1 MRLGSMPNDGE
12 REARKQAKE
21 QAQKNDKTYKPSD
34 IRGKLRLSKN
44 EKESLTAQYPELTPY
59 IHRIFG
65 AEDFISGAEN
75 YCIWM
80 REDDD
85 NPLPSDII
93 NHPALKD
100 RFDFI
105 RKVRKQSTRP
115 QTRALQ
121 YTPYLFGEDRQPMAR
136 YLLVP
141 STSSE
146 NRLYVPMGF
155 VEPNIICSNLALTI
169 ANCSL
174 YHFGVLTSSL
184 HMAWMKF
191 VCGRL
196 EMRFRYSASLVYNLF
211 PWPDAVTEE
220 QKNLIESTAQHI
232 LDVRKQLGETYE
244 KMYATNMNPKLLK
257 AHLDNDASVLK
268 AYGFDASWA
277 KDIENHET
285 DIALELMRRSVKI
298 AQANVKKKKK
308 RKLQPKE
315 ETIKAEKIPDMEEFP
330 FEDQQTNTI
339 VTG

>member
-1 MRLGSMPNDGE
+1 M
-12 REARKQAKE
+12 
-21 QAQKNDKTYKPSD
+21 
-34 IRGKLRLSKN
+34 
-44 EKESLTAQYPELTPY
+44 PY
-59 IHRIFG
+59 IRRILG
-65 AEDFISGAEN
+65 AEDFISGTEN

-80 REDDD
+80 REDEDC
-85 NPLPSDII
+85 PLPSDII

-105 RKVRKQSTRP
+105 REVRKHSTRP
-115 QTRALQ
+115 QTQVLQ
-121 YTPYLFGEDRQPMAR
+121 YTPYLFGEDRQPNVK

-146 NRLYVPMGF
+146 NRRYVPMGY

-220 QKNLIESTAQHI
+220 LKIQIETAAQHI
-232 LDVRKQLGETYE
+232 LDVREQLGESYE
-244 KMYATNMNPKLLK
+244 KMYATNMNSKLVK
-257 AHLDNDASVLK
+257 AHLDNDAAVLK

-285 DIALELMRRSVKI
+285 DIALELMRRSVDLAKK
-298 AQANVKKKKK
+298 AESSKRKRKVKKSKI
-308 RKLQPKE
+308 RKD
-315 ETIKAEKIPDMEEFP
+315 EK
-330 FEDQQTNTI
+330 
-339 VTG
+339 